1 MIFTSNYP
9 LLTNNFVFIQEYLTI
24 IIDLIWTVKGF
35 KNFSLFILTKSTIT
49 SFSLDFLI
57 GATFLT

>member
-35 KNFSLFILTKSTIT
+35 KLQ
-49 SFSLDFLI
+49 LI
-57 GATFLT
+57 YFN